1 MTHPTPS
8 STDVLVVGA
17 GPTGCA
23 AALAFAKKGAHVV
36 VLDGTPNAARRF
48 AGEWMHPP
56 AVQALRHL
64 GVDTTRLS
72 RSEAHGFVLF
82 GEGGQGGAGAHGGAD
97 AAPVELPYVRG
108 TSLARI
114 HHELVE
120 ELREYLVDHRSITYL
135 PHHSFAGFE
144 AGSSLDDPSGV
155 TVLVEDKQGNRT
167 LSIRAGRVIG
177 ADGKKSR
184 VAAEL
189 GVAVPSEPVS
199 YMLGVELKDVTLPR
213 EGLGHVFFGGPGPA
227 LVYRVDERTVR
238 ACLDVPV
245 SAGAGERSKAA
256 VYEAF
261 SRVLPREFD
270 TAFRTSLEQP
280 ATWAAL
286 RFQPRGEFGRGAV
299 WLAGDAVGH
308 VHPVSGMGMTFGI
321 LDAVAASTEPNLE
334 SYRARRE
341 VYLPELLTNVLYLVF
356 RRHDAS
362 AVRIRRA
369 LLHMLRNHP
378 DERRRTMQILTS
390 EDSDGA
396 SFARS
401 FLRTSGYALGS
412 TVRSA
417 SRSNDG
423 PTTPAGLLAALVEDL
438 GWLKWPLTA
447 LASDALPLGR
457 LRPLSTIDSPLPELS
472 QLLGSTE
479 LLDRPLF
486 GDRTTPLG
494 SSAREVLGRAGP
506 LGRAALD
513 LLDRRPSSAM
523 NSSAYPSVEH
533 LRGISS

>member
-1 MTHPTPS
+1 MNHPTLS

-17 GPTGCA
+17 GPTGSA
-23 AALAFAKKGAHVV
+23 AALAFAKKGARVV
-36 VLDGTPNAARRF
+36 VLDATPNAAKRF

-56 AVQALRHL
+56 AVRALRSL
-64 GVDTTRLS
+64 GVDTGALS
-72 RSEAHGFVLF
+72 RSAAHGFVLF
-82 GEGGQGGAGAHGGAD
+82 GEGGQGSGSD
-97 AAPVELPYVRG
+97 AEPVELPYVRG

-120 ELREYLVDHRSITYL
+120 GLREYLVDHPSITYL
-135 PHHSFAGFE
+135 PYHAFAGFTPD
-144 AGSSLDDPSGV
+144 ASLDDDGGV
-155 TVLVEDKQGNRT
+155 TVLVEDKQGGRM

-177 ADGKKSR
+177 ADGRKSR

-189 GVAVPSEPVS
+189 GVSVPSAPVS
-199 YMLGVELKDVTLPR
+199 YMLGVELRDVTLPR

-245 SAGAGERSKAA
+245 SVGASGRSKAA

-261 SRVLPREFD
+261 SPVLPRTFEA
-270 TAFRTSLEQP
+270 AFRTSLEEP

-286 RFQPRGEFGRGAV
+286 RFQPRGAFGRGSV

-321 LDAVAASTEPNLE
+321 LDAVATCNEPTLDA
-334 SYRARRE
+334 YRARRE

-369 LLHMLRNHP
+369 LLHMLRSHP

-390 EDSDGA
+390 EESDGTA
-396 SFARS
+396 FARS
-401 FLRTSGYALGS
+401 FLRTSGYALSGS
-412 TVRSA
+412 LLEAARLGGDPLGA
-417 SRSNDG
+417 
-423 PTTPAGLLAALVEDL
+423 PARLLGALAEDL

-447 LASDALPLGR
+447 LASDVAPLSR

-472 QLLGSTE
+472 QLL
-479 LLDRPLF
+479 DRPLF
-486 GDRTTPLG
+486 GDRATPFG
-494 SSAREVLGRAGP
+494 SSARQVLGRAGP
-506 LGRAALD
+506 LGRAALG
-513 LLDRRPSSAM
+513 LLDRNPSSAM
-523 NSSAYPSVEH
+523 DSSAPPSAEPV
-533 LRGISS
+533 GNQT